1 MANLTK
7 IDFAVGIGGEN
18 GQGIASTGDILARI
32 FARRGL
38 HLNAYNAYQSIIRGG
53 HTFLTIRASDAPV
66 RNMGDKI
73 DVFIPLNQDTMD
85 RHLHLL
91 KAGAC
96 AIYDNEKIKPGQAAD
111 GVQLCPMPMK
121 DLTQGNKLA
130 VNTAALGATLQLLG
144 IESEPLESVVT
155 RQFKKKGD
163 AVVAQNI
170 AVARA
175 GYEYAA
181 QNFKAFSWKAPEGA
195 KPLGVIT
202 GNQATAMGAAAAGV
216 KFYAAYPMSPS
227 TGVLMWMAAHAR
239 QLGIMVRQVEDEIGV
254 MNMVIGAAHTGCR
267 AMCATSGGGFAL
279 MSEAIGMAGMIET
292 PVVCVD
298 VQRAGPATGVPT
310 KTEQGDLWQV
320 LGAGQGDY
328 PRLVVAPSSQL
339 DLFQTIPEL
348 FNLCDK
354 YQCPG
359 LVLADL
365 LISEGTSS
373 IDPDDLDFNVKIDRG
388 ELILPNG
395 NGSRN
400 DAVASANPSSGY
412 NDKAYLRFKNT
423 ESGISPRAVPGVP
436 GHIFTAATDEHDED
450 GTLISD
456 EFTNPHKRRMMV
468 EKRGRKMQA
477 AINDIAPPKLFG
489 PENAAVTLVGWG
501 STEGVIREAVEKLAG
516 EEGIV
521 ANHLQIK
528 WIVPFHAAEISRI
541 LWQKNVIVVENTYS
555 GQFARYLRSE
565 TGFDAQ
571 GHIRKYDGE
580 PFMPHHIVEAV
591 KDQLAG
597 KTKLSVPTHEVLA

>member
-1 MANLTK
+1 MATV
-7 IDFAVGIGGEN
+7 DFAIGIGGEN

-53 HTFLTIRASDAPV
+53 HTFLTIRASEKPV

-73 DVFIPLNQDTMD
+73 DVFIPLNQDAID
-85 RHLHLL
+85 RHFRLL
-91 KAGAC
+91 KAGSC
-96 AIYDNEKIKPGQAAD
+96 AIYDADKLKPIETAP

-121 DLTQGNKLA
+121 DITKGNKLA
-130 VNTAALGATLQLLG
+130 ANTAALGATLQLLG
-144 IESEPLESVVT
+144 IESEPLEAVVT

-163 AVVAQNI
+163 AVVAENI
-170 AVARA
+170 TIARA
-175 GYEYAA
+175 GYEYAS
-181 QNFKAFSWKAPEGA
+181 QNFKAFTWKVA
-195 KPLGVIT
+195 KGPHPLGVIT
-202 GNQATAMGAAAAGV
+202 GNQATAMGGAAAGV

-239 QLGIMVRQVEDEIGV
+239 QLGMMVRQVEDEIGV
-254 MNMVIGAAHTGCR
+254 MNMIIGAAHAGCR
-267 AMCATSGGGFAL
+267 SMCATSGGGFAL
-279 MSEAIGMAGMIET
+279 MTEAIGMSGMIET

-298 VQRAGPATGVPT
+298 VQRGGPATGIPT
-310 KTEQGDLWQV
+310 KTEQGDLWQA

-328 PRLVVAPSSQL
+328 PRIIVAPVNQL
-339 DLFQTIPEL
+339 DLFKTVPEL

-373 IDPDDLDFNVKIDRG
+373 IDPKDLDFNVKIERG
-388 ELILPNG
+388 ELILPDAVANG
-395 NGSRN
+395 NGH
-400 DAVASANPSSGY
+400 SAPGSGY
-412 NDKAYLRFKNT
+412 MDNAYWRYKNT
-423 ESGISPRAVPGVP
+423 ASGISPRAVPGVP
-436 GHIFTAATDEHDED
+436 GHIHVAATDEHDED

-456 EFTNPHKRRMMV
+456 EFTNPHKRRKMV
-468 EKRGRKMQA
+468 EKRARKMQDT
-477 AINDIAPPKLFG
+477 INDIAPPKLFG

-501 STEGVIREAVEKLAG
+501 STEGVIQEAVEKLAA

-521 ANHLQIK
+521 ANHLSVK
-528 WIVPFHAAEISRI
+528 WIVPFHTAEITRI
-541 LWQKNVIVVENTYS
+541 LNRSQRVLIVENNFT

-565 TGFDAQ
+565 TGFDAH

-591 KDQLAG
+591 KEQLAG
-597 KTKLSVPTHEVLA
+597 KSRLSVPVHEVLA

>member
-1 MANLTK
+1 MASV
-7 IDFAVGIGGEN
+7 DFAVGIGGEN

-66 RNMGDKI
+66 RSMGDKH
-73 DVFIPLNQDTMD
+73 DFLIPLNQDSLD
-85 RHLHLL
+85 RHLRLM
-91 KAGAC
+91 KAGSC
-96 AIYDNEKIKPGQAAD
+96 VVYDSDKLKPGEAAS

-121 DLTQGNKLA
+121 QICGANKLA
-130 VNTAALGATLQLLG
+130 ANTAALGAVLQMLG
-144 IESEPLESVVT
+144 IESEPLETVIA

-163 AVVAQNI
+163 AIVAENVGI
-170 AVARA
+170 ARK

-181 QNFKAFSWKAPEGA
+181 QNFK
-195 KPLGVIT
+195 PLGKPVPKFDKPKGVVT
-202 GNQATAMGAAAAGV
+202 GNQATAMGGVAAGV

-227 TGVLMWMAAHAR
+227 TGVLMWMASHAR

-254 MNMVIGAAHTGCR
+254 MNMVIGAAHAGCR

-279 MSEAIGMAGMIET
+279 MSEAVGMAGMIET

-310 KTEQGDLWQV
+310 KTEQGDLWQM

-328 PRLVVAPSSQL
+328 PRIIVAPSSQL
-339 DLFQTIPEL
+339 DLFHTIPEL
-348 FNLCDK
+348 FNLVDK

-373 IDPDDLDFNVKIDRG
+373 VEPTALDFSPKIDRG
-388 ELILPNG
+388 EIIFPNG
-395 NGSRN
+395 NGNGNGSSENPFGGAN
-400 DAVASANPSSGY
+400 DNS
-412 NDKAYLRFKNT
+412 YLRYRNT
-423 ESGISPRAVPGVP
+423 ASGISPRAVPGMP
-436 GHIFTAATDEHDED
+436 GHIHVAATDEHDED

-456 EFTNPHKRRMMV
+456 EYTNPIKRRMMV
-468 EKRGRKMQA
+468 EKRARKMQNVA
-477 AINDIAPPKLFG
+477 ADIAPPKLFG
-489 PENAAVTLVGWG
+489 PAQAQVTLVGWG
-501 STEGVIREAVEKLAG
+501 STTGVIQEAVEKLAA

-521 ANHLQIK
+521 ANHLNVK
-528 WIVPFHAAEISRI
+528 WIVPFHGEEILRI
-541 LWQKNVIVVENTYS
+541 LSSSKRVIIIENNYS

-565 TGFDAQ
+565 TGFAAH

-580 PFMPHHIVEAV
+580 PFRPHHLVEAV
-591 KDQLAG
+591 KEQLAG
-597 KTKLSVPTHEVLA
+597 KTNLSVPAHEIMV

>member
-1 MANLTK
+1 
-7 IDFAVGIGGEN
+7 
-18 GQGIASTGDILARI
+18 
-32 FARRGL
+32 
-38 HLNAYNAYQSIIRGG
+38 
-53 HTFLTIRASDAPV
+53 
-66 RNMGDKI
+66 
-73 DVFIPLNQDTMD
+73 
-85 RHLHLL
+85 
-91 KAGAC
+91 
-96 AIYDNEKIKPGQAAD
+96 
-111 GVQLCPMPMK
+111 
-121 DLTQGNKLA
+121 
-130 VNTAALGATLQLLG
+130 
-144 IESEPLESVVT
+144 
-155 RQFKKKGD
+155 
-163 AVVAQNI
+163 
-170 AVARA
+170 
-175 GYEYAA
+175 
-181 QNFKAFSWKAPEGA
+181 
-195 KPLGVIT
+195 
-202 GNQATAMGAAAAGV
+202 
-216 KFYAAYPMSPS
+216 
-227 TGVLMWMAAHAR
+227 
-239 QLGIMVRQVEDEIGV
+239 
-254 MNMVIGAAHTGCR
+254 
-267 AMCATSGGGFAL
+267 

-388 ELILPNG
+388 ELILPDG
-395 NGSRN
+395 NGSKN
-400 DAVASANPSSGY
+400 DAVASANPASGY

-456 EFTNPHKRRMMV
+456 EFTNPAKRRLMV
-468 EKRGRKMQA
+468 EKRARKMETVLAQ
-477 AINDIAPPKLFG
+477 IAPPKLIG
-489 PENAAVTLVGWG
+489 PENAEVTLVGWG
-501 STEGVIREAVEKLAG
+501 STQGVIREAVEKLAA

-521 ANHLQIK
+521 ASKLQIK
-528 WIVPFHAAEISRI
+528 WLVPFHVEEITRI
-541 LWQKNVIVVENTYS
+541 LSRSKRVIIVENNYS

-565 TGFDAQ
+565 TGFTAH

-580 PFMPHHIVEAV
+580 PFRPHHIVEAV

-597 KTKLSVPTHEVLA
+597 KTDLSVPTHEITV